1 MIRALALAACCASL
15 AACTPESA
23 APPLDASPAQR
34 VVTFAPHLAEIMFE
48 VGAGDQLVGVSA
60 WSDYPRAVLDLP
72 EVGDAFT
79 VDQEQ
84 LSLLRPD
91 LVLVWAS
98 GMPVHMVDELRERGY
113 RVESITTR
121 NLADVA
127 AAMRRVGELTG
138 HAEGG
143 ESAAARFEAVFD
155 ELRRAYADAEPI
167 SVFFQISARP
177 LYTVN
182 REHFIS
188 EIIAVCGGRSI
199 FEDLEAFAPTV
210 SVEAVIERNPEVMLA
225 GANLGAGAF
234 DDWQRWPDMAV
245 NRFGNQFLLP
255 DETAGRPSPRLT
267 MAARAVC
274 LALDQGRAN
283 RRGAQR

>member
-1 MIRALALAACCASL
+1 MIRAFAVAACCAALAACS
-15 AACTPESA
+15 PEPS
-23 APPLDASPAQR
+23 APPANTEPVQR

-60 WSDYPRAVLDLP
+60 WSDYPRAVLELT

-84 LSLLRPD
+84 LRLLQPD

-98 GMPVHMVDELRERGY
+98 GMPVHTVDDLRQRGY

-138 HAEGG
+138 HAEDG
-143 ESAAARFEAVFD
+143 ETAAARFEAVFN
-155 ELRRAYADAEPI
+155 ELRQVNADAEPI

-177 LYTVN
+177 LYTIN

-188 EIIAVCGGRSI
+188 EIIAVCGGQSI
-199 FEDLEAFAPTV
+199 FDELNEFAPPV
-210 SVEAVIERNPEVMLA
+210 AVEAVLDRDPEVMLA
-225 GANLGAGAF
+225 GANLGEGAF
-234 DDWQRWPDMAV
+234 EEWQRWPDMTA
-245 NRFGNQFLLP
+245 NRLGNQFLLP
-255 DETAGRPSPRLT
+255 DETVGRPSPRLT
-267 MAARAVC
+267 LAARSVC
-274 LALDQGRAN
+274 LALDQGRSN
-283 RRGAQR
+283 RKEAQ

>member
-1 MIRALALAACCASL
+1 MIRTFALAACCAAL
-15 AACTPESA
+15 AACTPEPS
-23 APPLDASPAQR
+23 APPADTGQVRR

-60 WSDYPRAVLDLP
+60 WSDFPRAVLELP

-79 VDQEQ
+79 VDLEQ

-98 GMPVHMVDELRERGY
+98 GMPVHTVEDLRQRGY

-127 AAMRRVGELTG
+127 AAMRRIGELTG
-138 HAEGG
+138 NAAEG
-143 ESAAARFEAVFD
+143 ESAAARFEGVFE
-155 ELRRAYADAEPI
+155 ELRQAHVDDEPI

-177 LYTVN
+177 LYTIN

-188 EIIAVCGGRSI
+188 EIIAVCGGQSI
-199 FEDLEAFAPTV
+199 FDELDEFAPPV
-210 SVEAVIERNPEVMLA
+210 SVEAVLDRDPEVMLA
-225 GANLGAGAF
+225 GANLGAAAF
-234 DDWQRWPDMAV
+234 DEWQRWPDMAA
-245 NRFGNQFLLP
+245 NRLGNQFLLP
-255 DETAGRPSPRLT
+255 DETVGRPSPRLT
-267 MAARAVC
+267 MAARSVC

-283 RRGAQR
+283 RREAQ

>member
-1 MIRALALAACCASL
+1 MIRALALAACCAAL
-15 AACTPESA
+15 AACTPDAA
-23 APPLDASPAQR
+23 APDTREPVQR

-48 VGAGDQLVGVSA
+48 VGASAKLVGVSA
-60 WSDYPRAVLDLP
+60 WSDYPRAVLELP

-84 LSLLRPD
+84 LSLLQPD
-91 LVLVWAS
+91 LILVWAS
-98 GMPVHMVDELRERGY
+98 GMPAHAVDDLRRRGY

-121 NLADVA
+121 SLADVA
-127 AAMRRVGELTG
+127 AAMRRIGELTG
-138 HAEGG
+138 HAEEG

-155 ELRRAYADAEPI
+155 ELRASHADAEPI

-177 LYTVN
+177 LYTIN

-188 EIIAVCGGRSI
+188 EIIAVCGGQSI
-199 FEDLEAFAPTV
+199 FDELEEFAPPV
-210 SVEAVIERNPEVMLA
+210 SVEAVLDRDPEVMLA
-225 GANLGAGAF
+225 GANLGEGAF
-234 DDWQRWPDMAV
+234 EDWQRWPNMAA

-255 DETAGRPSPRLT
+255 DETVGRPSPRLT
-267 MAARAVC
+267 MAARSVC

-283 RRGAQR
+283 RQDAQQ

>member
-1 MIRALALAACCASL
+1 MIRSFAVVACSAILVACA
-15 AACTPESA
+15 PETE
-23 APPLDASPAQR
+23 APAFDGPAQR

-60 WSDYPRAVLDLP
+60 WSDYPRAVLELP
-72 EVGDAFT
+72 QIGDAFT

-84 LSLLRPD
+84 LSLLQPD

-98 GMPVHMVDELRERGY
+98 GMPVHTVDDLRRRGY

-138 HAEGG
+138 HVDEGEG
-143 ESAAARFEAVFD
+143 AATRFESVFD
-155 ELRRAYADAEPI
+155 ELRQAHADAEPI

-177 LYTVN
+177 LYTIN

-188 EIIAVCGGRSI
+188 EIIAVCGGQSI
-199 FEDLEAFAPTV
+199 FDELDEFAPPV
-210 SVEAVIERNPEVMLA
+210 SVEAVLDRDPEVMLA
-225 GANLGAGAF
+225 GANLGSGAF
-234 DDWQRWPDMAV
+234 DEWQRWPEMAA

-255 DETAGRPSPRLT
+255 DETVGRPSPRLT
-267 MAARAVC
+267 LAGRSVC

-283 RRGAQR
+283 RSAVR

>member
-1 MIRALALAACCASL
+1 MIRTIAVAACCAAL
-15 AACTPESA
+15 VACGPEPD
-23 APPLDASPAQR
+23 APAHDGPAQR

-60 WSDYPRAVLDLP
+60 WSDYPRAVLELP

-84 LSLLRPD
+84 LSLLQPD

-98 GMPVHMVDELRERGY
+98 GMPVHTVDDLRRRGH

-121 NLADVA
+121 NLSDVA

-138 HAEGG
+138 HAEDG
-143 ESAAARFEAVFD
+143 ETAAARFEAVID
-155 ELRRAYADAEPI
+155 ELREAHADDEPI

-177 LYTVN
+177 LYTIN

-188 EIIAVCGGRSI
+188 EIIAVCGGQSI
-199 FEDLEAFAPTV
+199 FDELNEFAPPV
-210 SVEAVIERNPEVMLA
+210 SVEAVLDRDPEVMLA
-225 GANLGAGAF
+225 GANLGEGAF
-234 DDWQRWPDMAV
+234 EEWQRWPDMAA
-245 NRFGNQFLLP
+245 NRLGNQFLLP
-255 DETAGRPSPRLT
+255 DETVGRPSPRLT
-267 MAARAVC
+267 LAARAVC

-283 RRGAQR
+283 RGDSQ

>member
-1 MIRALALAACCASL
+1 VIRTIAVTACCAALAACS
-15 AACTPESA
+15 PEPS
-23 APPLDASPAQR
+23 APPENAGSAQR

-60 WSDYPRAVLDLP
+60 WSDYPRAVLELP

-98 GMPVHMVDELRERGY
+98 GMPVHTVGDLRQRGY

-138 HAEGG
+138 HAEEG
-143 ESAAARFEAVFD
+143 ESAAASFEAVFD
-155 ELRRAYADAEPI
+155 ELRQAHADDEPI

-177 LYTVN
+177 LYTIN

-188 EIIAVCGGRSI
+188 EIIAVCGGQSI
-199 FEDLEAFAPTV
+199 FDELNEFAPPV
-210 SVEAVIERNPEVMLA
+210 SVEAVLDRDPEVMLA
-225 GANLGAGAF
+225 GANLGEGAF
-234 DDWQRWPDMAV
+234 EEWQRWPDMAA
-245 NRFGNQFLLP
+245 NRLGNQFLLP
-255 DETAGRPSPRLT
+255 DETVGRPSPRLT
-267 MAARAVC
+267 MAARSVC
-274 LALDQGRAN
+274 LALDQARSN
-283 RRGAQR
+283 RREAY